1 MASVVRRWF
10 WARCLNSSNWLAF
23 NLTAFNV
30 TFMWTE
36 RRLPRLDKSYYL
48 GPAYVFWT
56 HVVKDRATGWLD
68 EAFHA
73 HFREVL
79 LHAMSRY
86 QIACPTYV
94 LMPDH
99 IHLIWIGSQQSSN
112 QLLANR
118 LLRTHLQLPLQKQA
132 YDHVIQQDERTGSL
146 FADTCNYVR
155 NNPVRANL
163 AETIEEWSFQG
174 TMVPGYP
181 SLYHVDSSVFWK
193 CFHAYQR
200 VGQS

>member
-1 MASVVRRWF
+1 
-10 WARCLNSSNWLAF
+10 
-23 NLTAFNV
+23 
-30 TFMWTE
+30 MWTE
-36 RRLPRLDKSYYL
+36 RRLPRLGKSHYL

-68 EAFHA
+68 DPFHA

-163 AETIEEWSFQG
+163 VETIEEWSFQG
-174 TMVPGYP
+174 TMVPGFP
-181 SLYHVDSSVFWK
+181 SLYHVDYSVFWK